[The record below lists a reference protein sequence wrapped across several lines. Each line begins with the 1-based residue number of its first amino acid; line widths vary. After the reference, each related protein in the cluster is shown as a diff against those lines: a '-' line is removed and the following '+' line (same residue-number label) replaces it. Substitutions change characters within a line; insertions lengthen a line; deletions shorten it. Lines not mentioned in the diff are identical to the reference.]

1 MSSEQHSA
9 ELELEDWL
17 SLHDASALVGVAE
30 STLRRWGDLGRV
42 PVRRTLGGHR
52 RFQRA
57 ALLRLLETG
66 PETPAAAPHAEWGID
81 ERALSQEHWHARFS
95 IDLDP
100 ERMRRLGQRL
110 LGVLMQYINRR
121 DHDQRFLAEA
131 REVSGE
137 YGREARQAGVSMYNT
152 IEAFVF
158 FRRSFLQVAR
168 PLAGGEQLSE
178 PARLLELHD
187 RLDRFMEAILLGT
200 VAGFENAAPPGQ
212 SEE

>member
-1 MSSEQHSA
+1 MNSEQHSA
-9 ELELEDWL
+9 DIELEDWL
-17 SLHDASALVGVAE
+17 SLHEASALLGVAE

-66 PETPAAAPHAEWGID
+66 PAEQAPPAHVEWGID
-81 ERALSQEHWHARFS
+81 ERALAQEHWHARFS
-95 IDLDP
+95 ADLDP

-137 YGREARQAGVSMYNT
+137 YGREARQASVSMYDT

-158 FRRSFLQVAR
+158 FRRSFLQVAQ
-168 PLAGGEQLSE
+168 PLAGGQISE

-200 VAGFENAAPPGQ
+200 VAGYENAAPPG
-212 SEE
+212 